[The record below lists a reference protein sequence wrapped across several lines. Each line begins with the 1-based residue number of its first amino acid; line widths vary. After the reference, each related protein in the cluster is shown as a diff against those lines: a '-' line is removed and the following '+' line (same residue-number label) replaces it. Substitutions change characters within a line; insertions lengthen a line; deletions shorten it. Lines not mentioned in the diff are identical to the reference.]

1 MKMLRKTLFKWSV
14 LALALAGFILAQQS
28 KSGQASNPSNN
39 PQSVTTGLN
48 DQEEVSVTV
57 YNSQIGLVKDI
68 RTLTLPTGLTELKFG
83 EVAAK
88 IMPQTVHIKSLAGA
102 SLLQVLEQN
111 YEYDLLTPQK
121 LLEKFVGKEIM
132 VLKDG
137 TEVPVTI
144 LSTNNGLV
152 YKMGERVFTGHP
164 GRLIFPAIPKNLISK
179 PTLVWLL
186 ENRFQQPQK
195 VEASYLTQGLN
206 WKADYV
212 AVLDSRDQRIDLTGW
227 VTLENQSGTTY
238 RNARLKL
245 VAGDVN
251 RVVEQ
256 YGARDAVRNLS
267 EIAAKSAASPFSEQS
282 FF

>member
-1 MKMLRKTLFKWSV
+1 MKVLQRTIFKWSV
-14 LALALAGFILAQQS
+14 LALALAGFIFAQQS
-28 KSGQASNPSNN
+28 KSGQASNPSNDS
-39 PQSVTTGLN
+39 QSVTTGLN

-88 IMPQTVHIKSLAGA
+88 IMPQTVHIKSLTDA
-102 SLLQVLEQN
+102 SLFQVLEQN

-152 YKMGERVFTGHP
+152 YKMGERIVTGHP
-164 GRLIFPAIPKNLISK
+164 GPGLAFGKSFA
-179 PTLVWLL
+179 PTT
-186 ENRFQQPQK
+186 E
-195 VEASYLTQGLN
+195 G
-206 WKADYV
+206 
-212 AVLDSRDQRIDLTGW
+212 
-227 VTLENQSGTTY
+227 
-238 RNARLKL
+238 
-245 VAGDVN
+245 
-251 RVVEQ
+251 
-256 YGARDAVRNLS
+256 
-267 EIAAKSAASPFSEQS
+267 
-282 FF
+282 